1 MVRTKIDNSRHKA
14 WPSSMRSP
22 LLLRFSHYSIQ
33 LVLSPPL
40 LTHSESPI
48 HFKIRCCLTFFSL
61 SLHPNDLINNIT
73 QHKTRVP
80 TRNVSLSLFVLCRFL
95 SPLIESWRVSKWH
108 EWEACCMNGRWM
120 KLIIRTTC
128 CALIFHHHLFD
139 IKIIIY
145 VFCCA
150 VVASSFFSSF
160 LATRKNSA
168 LQAII
173 IISFIQV
180 FLHDSYLF
188 PSNFSYDVD
197 SREAVN
203 TCWSYKIPFRRS
215 WARKNCSRLKNHVYN
230 VKHIGKF
237 IAVEVEVLLK
247 NLWELRMKKFEQGII
262 RKNWWMNFFS

>member
-1 MVRTKIDNSRHKA
+1 MTVVDAFAAAAAVFSLFNSTCA
-14 WPSSMRSP
+14 LAAAVES
-22 LLLRFSHYSIQ
+22 LRVAYSFKNF
-33 LVLSPPL
+33 VVVWLS
-40 LTHSESPI
+40 
-48 HFKIRCCLTFFSL
+48 SL

-108 EWEACCMNGRWM
+108 EWEACCMDGRWM

-128 CALIFHHHLFD
+128 RALIFHHHLFD

-145 VFCCA
+145 VFLLPLLF
-150 VVASSFFSSF
+150 SFWP
-160 LATRKNSA
+160 LEKNSA

-180 FLHDSYLF
+180 FLHDSYSF
-188 PSNFSYDVD
+188 PANFSYDVD
-197 SREAVN
+197 LENEKRPRKAAN

-215 WARKNCSRLKNHVYN
+215 WARKNCSRLRNHVYN

-247 NLWELRMKKFEQGII
+247 NLWELRMKKFEQEII
-262 RKNWWMNFFS
+262 IKKNWWMNFFS